1 MLHKFYL
8 LTVSWFESLANTGG
22 DRPMASQHIQ
32 KANMASTHP
41 RSLILNHDATCA
53 SVCST
58 DQIYYKDMQTKTL
71 NFVIYIKPLTHK
83 ALAYKQT

>member
-1 MLHKFYL
+1 MLHRFHL

-58 DQIYYKDMQTKTL
+58 DQIYYRYANKNFKLCDVHQTT
-71 NFVIYIKPLTHK
+71 Y
-83 ALAYKQT
+83 A